1 MFESSMTVEGVVG
14 CMQRKENIPRRVRI
28 PFNASGDDDNDS
40 FVPFPD
46 DEGPAP
52 AANENNVLMRLLGGT
67 FKPTASFCSSEKFN
81 TLAINSKIS
90 RDFLR

>member
-1 MFESSMTVEGVVG
+1 MKMMVESAEVGVVD
-14 CMQRKENIPRRVRI
+14 RVGERGRETSREVKR
-28 PFNASGDDDNDS
+28 PFNVSGEVDDS

-46 DEGPAP
+46 DEGGP
-52 AANENNVLMRLLGGT
+52 AANENNVLMRLFGGT
-67 FKPTASFCSSEKFN
+67 FNPTASFCSSEKFN